1 MSDLKGKSIVLGV
14 TGGIAAYKSC
24 DVVSRLK
31 KLGAEV
37 DVIMT
42 RSACQFVQPLTF
54 RTLSHRPVV
63 VDTFA
68 ESENWEVA
76 HIVLAE
82 RADLLLIA
90 PATANIL
97 AKMAAGIADDML
109 STTWLATKAPVLVA
123 PAMNTVM
130 FENIVTQNNLRT
142 LQSRGV
148 LVVGPEGGVLAC
160 GDVGAGRMS
169 QPDDIVAACVK
180 ILKAPRDLEG
190 LNVLV
195 TAGPTREKIDP
206 VRYITN
212 RSSGR
217 MGYAIAQA
225 AFMRGANVTLVSGP
239 VHITTP
245 LENVVNVETTEDLL
259 REVMSR
265 AAQQDI
271 IIQAAAPADY
281 RPSEIKSGKIKK
293 NGDDFITLELAATP
307 DVARAVGETKRP
319 GL

>member
-1 MSDLKGKSIVLGV
+1 
-14 TGGIAAYKSC
+14 
-24 DVVSRLK
+24 
-31 KLGAEV
+31 
-37 DVIMT
+37 
-42 RSACQFVQPLTF
+42 
-54 RTLSHRPVV
+54 
-63 VDTFA
+63 
-68 ESENWEVA
+68 
-76 HIVLAE
+76 
-82 RADLLLIA
+82 
-90 PATANIL
+90 
-97 AKMAAGIADDML
+97 ML
-109 STTWLATKAPVLVA
+109 VP
-123 PAMNTVM
+123 PAMNTVV
-130 FENIVTQNNLRT
+130 FENIVMQNNLRT
-142 LQSRGV
+142 LHSRWV

-319 GL
+319 GQVLVGFAAETDNVLENARKKLDAKNLDFIVANDITAPGAGFQVDTNIVTFVRRDGFEVLPLMPKLDVADHILTRAMSCMDRGNKQA